1 MSSGLCVGLLTER
14 ARKVMMHQ
22 NSLCLRTTL
31 YVVEVKS
38 PNMAE
43 SPYARITLEDG
54 DVVRRFMEFLFQ
66 QNNHWNRE
74 HVNTLEEELAIKVTH
89 NECLG
94 RSVDEEGWVEPEI
107 TKWVGAFWVNWK
119 QFRWCRNVDYKETI
133 RKTDCGERDEDVEVK
148 DDYISFAQERDYS
161 KRKAESTG
169 DPELWSK
176 YRTVRNYVNNLREH
190 LRKEHYANVIFENQN
205 TPGKLWKVVKQMMG
219 TWWWVQVKVVK
230 RV

>member
-1 MSSGLCVGLLTER
+1 MG
-14 ARKVMMHQ
+14 
-22 NSLCLRTTL
+22 
-31 YVVEVKS
+31 
-38 PNMAE
+38 
-43 SPYARITLEDG
+43 
-54 DVVRRFMEFLFQ
+54 
-66 QNNHWNRE
+66 
-74 HVNTLEEELAIKVTH
+74 
-89 NECLG
+89 
-94 RSVDEEGWVEPEI
+94 
-107 TKWVGAFWVNWK
+107 
-119 QFRWCRNVDYKETI
+119 YKETI

-219 TWWWVQVKVVK
+219 T
-230 RV
+230 